1 MTYRFRIS
9 PALWRDFHDID
20 HLAREVN
27 LEDPR
32 LRYGFFLAPNGDLV
46 ITRLAVFRA
55 WFLKWTGGIAGTP
68 EVRGLNGWLKLTKL
82 HYHA

>member
-9 PALWRDFHDID
+9 DALWRDLHDIKECNRG
-20 HLAREVN
+20 AT
-27 LEDPR
+27 R
-32 LRYGFFLAPNGDLV
+32 LKYGFFLAPNGDLV
-46 ITRLAVFRA
+46 ITRLAIFRS
-55 WFLKWTGGIAGTP
+55 WFLRWTGGVAGTP